1 MDKIKVLMVCHG
13 NICRSPIA
21 EFVMKSLVRHHH
33 LSDSFFIASAA
44 TAAASTAT
52 AGDFDCRWLSHPTP
66 DDTSHV
72 WFSRTIVTSEKDMPR
87 AAYIRVATT
96 GRFVLYVNGR
106 NVSTA
111 LFTPDRQKGDTA
123 VAAIAYDVQRFLRT
137 DTNTI
142 ALLYC
147 PSMRTHRQVSVCF
160 YGIAAD
166 SSHFAVSGTDRP
178 CFALNGNAGW
188 LCRHADTWQTH
199 DGGEAMNRNLYPYR
213 WTDANQPLAMWQAV
227 EETATSQPLTTTT
240 PHHLNTPT
248 PQPLNT
254 TPPQPLNTTTP
265 QHISTSHHLTTTPPQ
280 PLNTTTP
287 LSAEDICGYS
297 PLRINPLVDNA
308 ARISRIY
315 TPLLTEQSGDTLTV
329 HLVPNRRHLIRV
341 TLRGCRRG
349 ERIRI
354 GNLQYVCTGEMDEQA
369 FTRFSPT
376 DQNTVTISGDR
387 HFCCEQVQ
395 EVESICL

>member
-1 MDKIKVLMVCHG
+1 MLRLI
-13 NICRSPIA
+13 NILI
-21 EFVMKSLVRHHH
+21 L
-33 LSDSFFIASAA
+33 FIASAA

-87 AAYIRVATT
+87 AAYIRVATR

-227 EETATSQPLTTTT
+227 EETSPSQHLT
-240 PHHLNTPT
+240 
-248 PQPLNT
+248 T

-265 QHISTSHHLTTTPPQ
+265 QHISTSQH
-280 PLNTTTP
+280 LNTINT
-287 LSAEDICGYS
+287 LSSEDICGYN

-376 DQNTVTISGDR
+376 DQNTVTICGDR

>member
-1 MDKIKVLMVCHG
+1 MLRLI
-13 NICRSPIA
+13 NILI
-21 EFVMKSLVRHHH
+21 L
-33 LSDSFFIASAA
+33 FIASAA

-52 AGDFDCRWLSHPTP
+52 AGDFDCRWMSHPTP

-147 PSMRTHRQVSVCF
+147 PSMRTRRQVSVSF
-160 YGIAAD
+160 YGIAAN

-240 PHHLNTPT
+240 PHHLNT
-248 PQPLNT
+248 
-254 TPPQPLNTTTP
+254 TTP
-265 QHISTSHHLTTTPPQ
+265 QHISTSQHLTTI
-280 PLNTTTP
+280 NT
-287 LSAEDICGYS
+287 LSSEDICGYD

-315 TPLLTEQSGDTLTV
+315 TPLLTEQNEDTLTV

-354 GNLQYVCTGEMDEQA
+354 GNLQYICTGEMDEQA

>member
-1 MDKIKVLMVCHG
+1 MLRLI
-13 NICRSPIA
+13 NILI
-21 EFVMKSLVRHHH
+21 L
-33 LSDSFFIASAA
+33 FIASAA
-44 TAAASTAT
+44 TTAASTAT
-52 AGDFDCRWLSHPTP
+52 AGDFDCRWMSHPTP

-142 ALLYC
+142 AILYC
-147 PSMRTHRQVSVCF
+147 PSMRTRRQVSVSF

-188 LCRHADTWQTH
+188 LCRHADSWQTH

-213 WTDANQPLAMWQAV
+213 WTDANQPLALWQTV
-227 EETATSQPLTTTT
+227 EETAT
-240 PHHLNTPT
+240 H
-248 PQPLNT
+248 
-254 TPPQPLNTTTP
+254 LNTTTP
-265 QHISTSHHLTTTPPQ
+265 QHISTSQH
-280 PLNTTTP
+280 LNTTTP
-287 LSAEDICGYS
+287 HISTPQHNNITTTPLSSEDICGYNQ
-297 PLRINPLVDNA
+297 LRINPLVDNA

-349 ERIRI
+349 EHIRI

>member
-1 MDKIKVLMVCHG
+1 MLRLI
-13 NICRSPIA
+13 NILI
-21 EFVMKSLVRHHH
+21 L
-33 LSDSFFIASAA
+33 FIASAA

-52 AGDFDCRWLSHPTP
+52 TGDFDCRWLSHPTP

-123 VAAIAYDVQRFLRT
+123 VATIAYDVQRFLRT

-147 PSMRTHRQVSVCF
+147 PSMRTRRQVSVCF

-213 WTDANQPLAMWQAV
+213 WTDANQPLALWKTV
-227 EETATSQPLTTTT
+227 EETAT
-240 PHHLNTPT
+240 H
-248 PQPLNT
+248 
-254 TPPQPLNTTTP
+254 LNTTTP
-265 QHISTSHHLTTTPPQ
+265 QHISTSQH
-280 PLNTTTP
+280 LNTTTP
-287 LSAEDICGYS
+287 HISTPQHNNITTTPLSSEDICGYN

-315 TPLLTEQSGDTLTV
+315 TPLLTEQSEDTLTV

>member
-1 MDKIKVLMVCHG
+1 MLRLLHIL
-13 NICRSPIA
+13 I
-21 EFVMKSLVRHHH
+21 L
-33 LSDSFFIASAA
+33 FIASAA

-147 PSMRTHRQVSVCF
+147 PSMRTRRQVSVCF

-178 CFALNGNAGW
+178 SFALNGNAGW

-227 EETATSQPLTTTT
+227 EETATYQP
-240 PHHLNTPT
+240 LNTPT
-248 PQPLNT
+248 QHPNT
-254 TPPQPLNTTTP
+254 TPQRHNITTPHNTTASLNTSTP
-265 QHISTSHHLTTTPPQ
+265 QHNNI
-280 PLNTTTP
+280 TTTP
-287 LSAEDICGYS
+287 LSSEDICGYS

-354 GNLQYVCTGEMDEQA
+354 GNLQYVCTGKMDEQA

>member
-1 MDKIKVLMVCHG
+1 MLRLI
-13 NICRSPIA
+13 NILI
-21 EFVMKSLVRHHH
+21 L
-33 LSDSFFIASAA
+33 FIASAA

-52 AGDFDCRWLSHPTP
+52 AGDFDCRWMSHPTP

-248 PQPLNT
+248 PQPLTT

-265 QHISTSHHLTTTPPQ
+265 QHISTSQPLTTTPPQ

-287 LSAEDICGYS
+287 LSSEDICGYS

>member
-1 MDKIKVLMVCHG
+1 MFRLLHIL
-13 NICRSPIA
+13 I
-21 EFVMKSLVRHHH
+21 L
-33 LSDSFFIASAA
+33 FIASAA

-52 AGDFDCRWLSHPTP
+52 TGDFDCRWMSHPTP

-111 LFTPDRQKGDTA
+111 LFTPDRQKDDTA
-123 VAAIAYDVQRFLRT
+123 VTAIAYDVQRFLRT

-147 PSMRTHRQVSVCF
+147 PSMRTRRQVSVCF

-227 EETATSQPLTTTT
+227 EETTPSQHLTTTT
-240 PHHLNTPT
+240 PQH
-248 PQPLNT
+248 
-254 TPPQPLNTTTP
+254 LNTTTP
-265 QHISTSHHLTTTPPQ
+265 QHISTSQH
-280 PLNTTTP
+280 LNTTTP
-287 LSAEDICGYS
+287 HHLNTLSSEDICGYN

-315 TPLLTEQSGDTLTV
+315 TPLLTEQSEDTLTV

-349 ERIRI
+349 EHIRI

-376 DQNTVTISGDR
+376 DQNTVTTSGDR

>member
-1 MDKIKVLMVCHG
+1 MLRLINTL
-13 NICRSPIA
+13 I
-21 EFVMKSLVRHHH
+21 L
-33 LSDSFFIASAA
+33 FIAAV
-44 TAAASTAT
+44 AASTAST
-52 AGDFDCRWLSHPTP
+52 AASASQTASVGDFDCRWMSHPTP

-72 WFSRTIVTSEKDMPR
+72 WFSRTIVTSAKEMPR

-147 PSMRTHRQVSVCF
+147 PSMRTRRQLSVCF
-160 YGIAAD
+160 YGIDAD
-166 SSHFAVSGTDRP
+166 NRRFAVSGTDRP

-199 DGGEAMNRNLYPYR
+199 DGGEAMNPNLYPHR
-213 WTDANQPLAMWQAV
+213 WTDANQPLALWLAV
-227 EETATSQPLTTTT
+227 EERSTPQHNNISPQHLTTT
-240 PHHLNTPT
+240 PHNHTTYLNTST
-248 PQPLNT
+248 QQHN
-254 TPPQPLNTTTP
+254 NITTTP
-265 QHISTSHHLTTTPPQ
+265 QH
-280 PLNTTTP
+280 LNTTTP
-287 LSAEDICGYS
+287 LSSEDICGYS
-297 PLRINPLVDNA
+297 PLRPNPLVDNA

>member
-1 MDKIKVLMVCHG
+1 MLRLI
-13 NICRSPIA
+13 NILI
-21 EFVMKSLVRHHH
+21 L
-33 LSDSFFIASAA
+33 FIASAA

-52 AGDFDCRWLSHPTP
+52 TGDFDCRWMSHPTP

-147 PSMRTHRQVSVCF
+147 PSMRTRRQVSVSF
-160 YGIAAD
+160 YGITAD

-213 WTDANQPLAMWQAV
+213 WTDANQPLALWQAV
-227 EETATSQPLTTTT
+227 KETAPS
-240 PHHLNTPT
+240 
-248 PQPLNT
+248 QPLNT
-254 TPPQPLNTTTP
+254 TPSHHPTTTIP
-265 QHISTSHHLTTTPPQ
+265 QHISTPQHNNTTTPHISTPQ
-280 PLNTTTP
+280 HNNITTTP
-287 LSAEDICGYS
+287 LSSEDICGYN

-349 ERIRI
+349 EHIRI

>member
-1 MDKIKVLMVCHG
+1 MLRLI
-13 NICRSPIA
+13 NILI
-21 EFVMKSLVRHHH
+21 L
-33 LSDSFFIASAA
+33 FIASAA

-52 AGDFDCRWLSHPTP
+52 AGDFDCRWMSHPTP

-178 CFALNGNAGW
+178 SFALNGNAGW

-213 WTDANQPLAMWQAV
+213 WTDANQPLALWQAV
-227 EETATSQPLTTTT
+227 KETETPQHHNTSTPQHNTTPERHNITT
-240 PHHLNTPT
+240 PHNTTASLNTST
-248 PQPLNT
+248 QQYNNIT
-254 TPPQPLNTTTP
+254 TPP
-265 QHISTSHHLTTTPPQ
+265 
-280 PLNTTTP
+280 
-287 LSAEDICGYS
+287 LSSEDICGYN

-387 HFCCEQVQ
+387 HFYCEQVQ

>member
-1 MDKIKVLMVCHG
+1 MLRLI
-13 NICRSPIA
+13 NILI
-21 EFVMKSLVRHHH
+21 L
-33 LSDSFFIASAA
+33 FIASAA

-147 PSMRTHRQVSVCF
+147 PSMRTRRQVSVCF

-213 WTDANQPLAMWQAV
+213 WTDANQPLALWQAV
-227 EETATSQPLTTTT
+227 EEIATSQHLTTT
-240 PHHLNTPT
+240 P
-248 PQPLNT
+248 
-254 TPPQPLNTTTP
+254 
-265 QHISTSHHLTTTPPQ
+265 SHHLTTTPHQHISTPHH
-280 PLNTTTP
+280 LNTTTP
-287 LSAEDICGYS
+287 LSSEDICGYS

>member
-1 MDKIKVLMVCHG
+1 MLRLI
-13 NICRSPIA
+13 NILI
-21 EFVMKSLVRHHH
+21 L
-33 LSDSFFIASAA
+33 FIASAA

-52 AGDFDCRWLSHPTP
+52 AGDFDCRWMSHPTP

-147 PSMRTHRQVSVCF
+147 PSMRTRRQVSVCF

-227 EETATSQPLTTTT
+227 EETATPQHHNTSTPQHNTTPERHNITT
-240 PHHLNTPT
+240 PHNTTASLNTS
-248 PQPLNT
+248 
-254 TPPQPLNTTTP
+254 TP
-265 QHISTSHHLTTTPPQ
+265 QHNNL
-280 PLNTTTP
+280 TTTP
-287 LSAEDICGYS
+287 LSSEDICGYS

>member
-1 MDKIKVLMVCHG
+1 MFRLLHIL
-13 NICRSPIA
+13 I
-21 EFVMKSLVRHHH
+21 L
-33 LSDSFFIASAA
+33 FIASAA

-52 AGDFDCRWLSHPTP
+52 TGDFDCRWLSHPTP

-111 LFTPDRQKGDTA
+111 LFTPDRQNGDTA
-123 VAAIAYDVQRFLRT
+123 VATIAYDVQRFLRT

-147 PSMRTHRQVSVCF
+147 PSMRTRRQLSVCF

-166 SSHFAVSGTDRP
+166 SSHFAVSGIDRP
-178 CFALNGNAGW
+178 SFALNSNAGW

-227 EETATSQPLTTTT
+227 DETSTSQPLNTTT

-248 PQPLNT
+248 PQ
-254 TPPQPLNTTTP
+254 
-265 QHISTSHHLTTTPPQ
+265 HISTSQH
-280 PLNTTTP
+280 LNTINT
-287 LSAEDICGYS
+287 LSSEDICGYN

-308 ARISRIY
+308 ARISHIY

>member
-1 MDKIKVLMVCHG
+1 M
-13 NICRSPIA
+13 
-21 EFVMKSLVRHHH
+21 
-33 LSDSFFIASAA
+33 
-44 TAAASTAT
+44 
-52 AGDFDCRWLSHPTP
+52 
-66 DDTSHV
+66 
-72 WFSRTIVTSEKDMPR
+72 
-87 AAYIRVATT
+87 
-96 GRFVLYVNGR
+96 LYVNGR

-123 VAAIAYDVQRFLRT
+123 VTAIAYDVQRFLRT

-147 PSMRTHRQVSVCF
+147 PSMRTRRQVSVCF

-227 EETATSQPLTTTT
+227 KETATSQPLTTT
-240 PHHLNTPT
+240 PSHH
-248 PQPLNT
+248 T
-254 TPPQPLNTTTP
+254 TTTTQQHLNTTTP
-265 QHISTSHHLTTTPPQ
+265 HISTSQH
-280 PLNTTTP
+280 LNTINT
-287 LSAEDICGYS
+287 LSSEDICGYS

-315 TPLLTEQSGDTLTV
+315 TPLLTEQSGDTLLV
-329 HLVPNRRHLIRV
+329 HLVPYRRHLIRV
-341 TLRGCRRG
+341 TLRDCRRG

>member
-1 MDKIKVLMVCHG
+1 MFRLLHIL
-13 NICRSPIA
+13 I
-21 EFVMKSLVRHHH
+21 L
-33 LSDSFFIASAA
+33 FIASAA

-52 AGDFDCRWLSHPTP
+52 TGDFDCRWLSHPTP

-111 LFTPDRQKGDTA
+111 LFTPDRQNGDTA
-123 VAAIAYDVQRFLRT
+123 VATIAYDVQRFLRT

-147 PSMRTHRQVSVCF
+147 PSMRTRRQLSVCF

-166 SSHFAVSGTDRP
+166 SSHFAVSGIDRP
-178 CFALNGNAGW
+178 SFALNGNAGW

-227 EETATSQPLTTTT
+227 DETSTSQPLNTTT

-248 PQPLNT
+248 PQ
-254 TPPQPLNTTTP
+254 
-265 QHISTSHHLTTTPPQ
+265 HISTSQH
-280 PLNTTTP
+280 LNTINT
-287 LSAEDICGYS
+287 LSSEDICGYN

-308 ARISRIY
+308 ARISHIY

-349 ERIRI
+349 ERICI

>member
-1 MDKIKVLMVCHG
+1 MLRLI
-13 NICRSPIA
+13 NILI
-21 EFVMKSLVRHHH
+21 L
-33 LSDSFFIASAA
+33 FIASAA

-213 WTDANQPLAMWQAV
+213 WTDANQPLALWQAV
-227 EETATSQPLTTTT
+227 EETSTSQPLNTTPPQPLTTTT
-240 PHHLNTPT
+240 PHHL
-248 PQPLNT
+248 T
-254 TPPQPLNTTTP
+254 TIN
-265 QHISTSHHLTTTPPQ
+265 
-280 PLNTTTP
+280 P
-287 LSAEDICGYS
+287 LSSEDICGYN

-315 TPLLTEQSGDTLTV
+315 TPLLTEQNEDTLTV
-329 HLVPNRRHLIRV
+329 HLVPNRRHLIRI

>member
-1 MDKIKVLMVCHG
+1 MNLQGVSGTSLSFEQQV
-13 NICRSPIA
+13 A
-21 EFVMKSLVRHHH
+21 EVSGLCNTQQDTYMLRLLHI
-33 LSDSFFIASAA
+33 LILFIASA
-44 TAAASTAT
+44 AAASTAT

-72 WFSRTIVTSEKDMPR
+72 WFSRTIVTSAKDMPR

-111 LFTPDRQKGDTA
+111 LFTPDRQNGDTA

-147 PSMRTHRQVSVCF
+147 PSMRTRRQVSVCF

-178 CFALNGNAGW
+178 SFALNGNAGW

-213 WTDANQPLAMWQAV
+213 WTDANQPLALWQAV
-227 EETATSQPLTTTT
+227 EETSTSQHLTTTT
-240 PHHLNTPT
+240 QHH
-248 PQPLNT
+248 LNT
-254 TPPQPLNTTTP
+254 TPPHHLTTTTP
-265 QHISTSHHLTTTPPQ
+265 QHISTSQHNNISTPI
-280 PLNTTTP
+280 
-287 LSAEDICGYS
+287 SSEDICGYN

-329 HLVPNRRHLIRV
+329 HLVPNRRHFIRV

>member
-1 MDKIKVLMVCHG
+1 MLRLI
-13 NICRSPIA
+13 NILI
-21 EFVMKSLVRHHH
+21 L
-33 LSDSFFIASAA
+33 FIASAA

-52 AGDFDCRWLSHPTP
+52 TGDFDCRWLSHPTP

-123 VAAIAYDVQRFLRT
+123 VATIAYDVQRFLRT

-147 PSMRTHRQVSVCF
+147 PSMRTRRQVSVSF

-166 SSHFAVSGTDRP
+166 NSHFAVSGTDRP

-227 EETATSQPLTTTT
+227 EETST
-240 PHHLNTPT
+240 PHHLTTINT
-248 PQPLNT
+248 
-254 TPPQPLNTTTP
+254 
-265 QHISTSHHLTTTPPQ
+265 
-280 PLNTTTP
+280 
-287 LSAEDICGYS
+287 LSSEDICGYS

-354 GNLQYVCTGEMDEQA
+354 GNLHYACTGEMDEQA

-376 DQNTVTISGDR
+376 SQNTVTISGDR

>member
-1 MDKIKVLMVCHG
+1 MLRLLHIL
-13 NICRSPIA
+13 I
-21 EFVMKSLVRHHH
+21 L
-33 LSDSFFIASAA
+33 FIASAA

-147 PSMRTHRQVSVCF
+147 PSMRTRRQVSVCF

-227 EETATSQPLTTTT
+227 EETSPSQHFTTT
-240 PHHLNTPT
+240 PSQHP
-248 PQPLNT
+248 
-254 TPPQPLNTTTP
+254 NTTTP
-265 QHISTSHHLTTTPPQ
+265 QHISTSQH
-280 PLNTTTP
+280 LNTTTP
-287 LSAEDICGYS
+287 NHLNTINTLSSEDICGYN

-315 TPLLTEQSGDTLTV
+315 TPQ
-329 HLVPNRRHLIRV
+329 
-341 TLRGCRRG
+341 
-349 ERIRI
+349 I
-354 GNLQYVCTGEMDEQA
+354 GRAHV
-369 FTRFSPT
+369 
-376 DQNTVTISGDR
+376 
-387 HFCCEQVQ
+387 
-395 EVESICL
+395 

>member
-1 MDKIKVLMVCHG
+1 MLRLI
-13 NICRSPIA
+13 NILI
-21 EFVMKSLVRHHH
+21 L
-33 LSDSFFIASAA
+33 FIASAA

-52 AGDFDCRWLSHPTP
+52 AGDFDCRWMSHPTP

-213 WTDANQPLAMWQAV
+213 WTDANQPLALWQAV
-227 EETATSQPLTTTT
+227 KETSPSQHLTTTT
-240 PHHLNTPT
+240 PHHL
-248 PQPLNT
+248 T
-254 TPPQPLNTTTP
+254 TIN
-265 QHISTSHHLTTTPPQ
+265 
-280 PLNTTTP
+280 P
-287 LSAEDICGYS
+287 LSSEDICGYN

-315 TPLLTEQSGDTLTV
+315 TPLLTEQNEDTLTV

>member
-1 MDKIKVLMVCHG
+1 MNLQKRIGYKPFLLYNTSLSFCTIQAFPFVQQVAEVSGLCHTQQDTYMLRLLH
-13 NICRSPIA
+13 ILI
-21 EFVMKSLVRHHH
+21 L
-33 LSDSFFIASAA
+33 FIASAA

-52 AGDFDCRWLSHPTP
+52 TGDFDCRWLSHPTP

-72 WFSRTIVTSEKDMPR
+72 WFSRTIVTSAKDMPR

-147 PSMRTHRQVSVCF
+147 PSMRTRRQVSVCF

-178 CFALNGNAGW
+178 SFALNGNAGW

-213 WTDANQPLAMWQAV
+213 WTDANQPLAMWKAV
-227 EETATSQPLTTTT
+227 EETSPSQHLT
-240 PHHLNTPT
+240 
-248 PQPLNT
+248 
-254 TPPQPLNTTTP
+254 TTTP
-265 QHISTSHHLTTTPPQ
+265 QHISTSQH
-280 PLNTTTP
+280 LNTINT
-287 LSAEDICGYS
+287 LSSEDICGYN

-308 ARISRIY
+308 AHISRIY

-341 TLRGCRRG
+341 TLRGSRRG

>member
-1 MDKIKVLMVCHG
+1 MLRLLHIL
-13 NICRSPIA
+13 I
-21 EFVMKSLVRHHH
+21 L
-33 LSDSFFIASAA
+33 FIASAA

-52 AGDFDCRWLSHPTP
+52 TGDFDCRWLSHPTP

-147 PSMRTHRQVSVCF
+147 PSMRTRRQVSVCF

-227 EETATSQPLTTTT
+227 EETSPSQHLTTTPPHHLTTTTPHLNTTT

-248 PQPLNT
+248 PQ
-254 TPPQPLNTTTP
+254 
-265 QHISTSHHLTTTPPQ
+265 HISTSQHLTTI
-280 PLNTTTP
+280 NT
-287 LSAEDICGYS
+287 LSSEDICGYN
-297 PLRINPLVDNA
+297 PLRTNPLVDNA

-376 DQNTVTISGDR
+376 SQNTVTISGDR

>member
-1 MDKIKVLMVCHG
+1 MLRLLHIL
-13 NICRSPIA
+13 ILI
-21 EFVMKSLVRHHH
+21 
-33 LSDSFFIASAA
+33 IASAA

-52 AGDFDCRWLSHPTP
+52 AGDFDCRWMSHPTP

-147 PSMRTHRQVSVCF
+147 PSMRTRRQVSVCF

-166 SSHFAVSGTDRP
+166 NSRFAVSGTDRP

-213 WTDANQPLAMWQAV
+213 WTDANQPLALWKAV
-227 EETATSQPLTTTT
+227 EETATPQHHNTSTPQHNTTPQRHNITT
-240 PHHLNTPT
+240 PHNTTASLNTS
-248 PQPLNT
+248 
-254 TPPQPLNTTTP
+254 TP
-265 QHISTSHHLTTTPPQ
+265 QHNNI
-280 PLNTTTP
+280 TTTP
-287 LSAEDICGYS
+287 LSSEDICGYS

-387 HFCCEQVQ
+387 HFSCEQVQ

>member
-1 MDKIKVLMVCHG
+1 MLRLLHIL
-13 NICRSPIA
+13 I
-21 EFVMKSLVRHHH
+21 L
-33 LSDSFFIASAA
+33 FIASAA

-72 WFSRTIVTSEKDMPR
+72 WFSRTIVTSAKDMPR

-147 PSMRTHRQVSVCF
+147 PSMRTRRQLSVCF

-166 SSHFAVSGTDRP
+166 NSHFAVSGTDRP

-227 EETATSQPLTTTT
+227 EETATPQHQNTSTQHHNTTPQRHNITT
-240 PHHLNTPT
+240 PHNTTASLNTS
-248 PQPLNT
+248 
-254 TPPQPLNTTTP
+254 TP
-265 QHISTSHHLTTTPPQ
+265 QHNNI
-280 PLNTTTP
+280 TTTP
-287 LSAEDICGYS
+287 LSSEDICGYS

>member
-1 MDKIKVLMVCHG
+1 MLRLLHIL
-13 NICRSPIA
+13 I
-21 EFVMKSLVRHHH
+21 L
-33 LSDSFFIASAA
+33 FIASAA
-44 TAAASTAT
+44 IAAASTAT

-142 ALLYC
+142 AMLYC
-147 PSMRTHRQVSVCF
+147 PSMRTRRQVSVSF

-178 CFALNGNAGW
+178 SFALNGNAGW

-213 WTDANQPLAMWQAV
+213 WTDANQPLALWQAV
-227 EETATSQPLTTTT
+227 EETATPQ
-240 PHHLNTPT
+240 HHNTS
-248 PQPLNT
+248 
-254 TPPQPLNTTTP
+254 TP
-265 QHISTSHHLTTTPPQ
+265 QHNNI
-280 PLNTTTP
+280 TTTP
-287 LSAEDICGYS
+287 LSSEDICGYN

-349 ERIRI
+349 EHIRI
-354 GNLQYVCTGEMDEQA
+354 GNLHYVCTGEMDEQA

-387 HFCCEQVQ
+387 HFYCEQVQ

>member
-1 MDKIKVLMVCHG
+1 MLRLLHIL
-13 NICRSPIA
+13 I
-21 EFVMKSLVRHHH
+21 L
-33 LSDSFFIASAA
+33 FIASAA

-52 AGDFDCRWLSHPTP
+52 AGDFDCRWMSHPTP

-137 DTNTI
+137 DTNAI

-147 PSMRTHRQVSVCF
+147 PSMRTHRQVSISF

-166 SSHFAVSGTDRP
+166 NSHFAVSGTDRP

-213 WTDANQPLAMWQAV
+213 WTDANQPLALWQAV
-227 EETATSQPLTTTT
+227 EETSPSQHLTTT
-240 PHHLNTPT
+240 PSHHPTTPT
-248 PQPLNT
+248 QHHPNP
-254 TPPQPLNTTTP
+254 TPP
-265 QHISTSHHLTTTPPQ
+265 QHISTSHHL
-280 PLNTTTP
+280 NTINT
-287 LSAEDICGYS
+287 LSSEDICGYN

-315 TPLLTEQSGDTLTV
+315 TPLLTEQNGDTLMV

-376 DQNTVTISGDR
+376 DQNTVTISGGR

>member
-1 MDKIKVLMVCHG
+1 MLRLLHIL
-13 NICRSPIA
+13 I
-21 EFVMKSLVRHHH
+21 L
-33 LSDSFFIASAA
+33 FIASAA

-52 AGDFDCRWLSHPTP
+52 TGDFDCRWLSHPTP

-123 VAAIAYDVQRFLRT
+123 VTAIAYDVQRFLRT

-147 PSMRTHRQVSVCF
+147 PSMRTRRQVSVCF

-188 LCRHADTWQTH
+188 LADMPTRGRRT
-199 DGGEAMNRNLYPYR
+199 
-213 WTDANQPLAMWQAV
+213 
-227 EETATSQPLTTTT
+227 TA
-240 PHHLNTPT
+240 
-248 PQPLNT
+248 
-254 TPPQPLNTTTP
+254 
-265 QHISTSHHLTTTPPQ
+265 
-280 PLNTTTP
+280 
-287 LSAEDICGYS
+287 AK
-297 PLRINPLVDNA
+297 R
-308 ARISRIY
+308 
-315 TPLLTEQSGDTLTV
+315 
-329 HLVPNRRHLIRV
+329 
-341 TLRGCRRG
+341 
-349 ERIRI
+349 
-354 GNLQYVCTGEMDEQA
+354 
-369 FTRFSPT
+369 
-376 DQNTVTISGDR
+376 
-387 HFCCEQVQ
+387 
-395 EVESICL
+395 